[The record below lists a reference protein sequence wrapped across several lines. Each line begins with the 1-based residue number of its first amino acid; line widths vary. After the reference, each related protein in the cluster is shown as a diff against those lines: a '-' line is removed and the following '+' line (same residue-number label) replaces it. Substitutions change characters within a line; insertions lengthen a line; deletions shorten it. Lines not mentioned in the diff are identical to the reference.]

1 MFRSK
6 INNTFIGNGED
17 LDIVMPIYNLLEY
30 NNNYSMIS
38 WSLWNYYRHEN
49 NENNGENSAYENNG
63 ANSFR
68 INNNKTTSKS
78 FEFKT
83 KLKGSTP
90 SNGGRLDAEVFVPLK

>member
-6 INNTFIGNGED
+6 INNTFIDNGED
-17 LDIVMPIYNLLEY
+17 LDIIMPIYNLLEY

-38 WSLWNYYRHEN
+38 WSLWNYYRDELN
-49 NENNGENSAYENNG
+49 DSAYENNG

-90 SNGGRLDAEVFVPLK
+90 SNGGRLDAQVFVPLK

>member
-6 INNTFIGNGED
+6 INNTFIDNGED
-17 LDIVMPIYNLLEY
+17 LDIVMPIHNLLEY

-38 WSLWNYYRHEN
+38 WSLWNYYGHELN
-49 NENNGENSAYENNG
+49 DSAYENNG
-63 ANSFR
+63 VNSFR

>member
-6 INNTFIGNGED
+6 INNTFIDNGED

-38 WSLWNYYRHEN
+38 WSLWNYYRDELN
-49 NENNGENSAYENNG
+49 DSTYENNGE
-63 ANSFR
+63 NSFR
-68 INNNKTTSKS
+68 INNNETRSKF